1 MIRRP
6 PRSTRT
12 DTLFPYTTL
21 FRSIPFEAVKL
32 TAGARYTRET
42 KDGRFFRTELRPG
55 LATGIFAPF
64 PEFSLSRKESNLDWS
79 LSGQY
84 YLDSRNV
91 IYASASRG
99 SKSGGIQTLPYNPA
113 ITDLQGQRAPTFG
126 VGGELISGR
135 TVSCDSP

>member
-21 FRSIPFEAVKL
+21 FRSFSEQNVNSYSGFVQVNASPFEAVKL

-64 PEFSLSRKESNLDWS
+64 PEFSLSRTETNPDWL

-84 YLDSRNV
+84 YLDGRNGRF
-91 IYASASRG
+91 ITG
-99 SKSGGIQTLPYNPA
+99 SGDENA
-113 ITDLQGQRAPTFG
+113 ARR
-126 VGGELISGR
+126 V
-135 TVSCDSP
+135 V